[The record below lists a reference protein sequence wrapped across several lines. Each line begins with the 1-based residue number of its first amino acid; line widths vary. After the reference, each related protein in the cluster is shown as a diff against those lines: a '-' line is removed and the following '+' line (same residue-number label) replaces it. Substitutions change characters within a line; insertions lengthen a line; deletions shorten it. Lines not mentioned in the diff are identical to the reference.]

1 MATSVNPFHTLY
13 LTEGVGAVDI
23 PSFFSPVL
31 VPHVEPLFRPGN
43 VVLRGMQG
51 TGKSMLLTLLDTSVR
66 LQFWKQAQAAQ
77 SGEIPKCDPLPA
89 DQRRFVGA
97 GINLSK
103 SNAFKLR
110 GIKLSNAPA
119 ENTRLACQC
128 FADFVNCWVLRDLFE
143 SLATLIS
150 DATQL
155 GARDRLDECG
165 VSADLKR
172 LNRAVKLLAEDDA
185 CSFLASRDTTEDL
198 RRTLT
203 SRVTAYKRLI
213 TNPRNKLPAEIEATR
228 SLLGE
233 PLSAAVSAL
242 RSAGVIQ
249 DDTNFIVTLDQFET
263 MDRKAP
269 YPDDDERVRGF
280 VRVVDELIGGR
291 ERAVSYRIGTRP
303 NTQLSISDASRDY
316 VIVDLDRILQRRESG
331 PRGRND
337 LFYRF
342 AEDAFRRRIA
352 CSQIPHAD
360 EIATASM
367 PLRYTFGRSPKVAER
382 GVLGAPKRRERALKL
397 EKSWPA
403 DVVQFLTTLAQD
415 DVISA
420 RLGEA
425 WVRQQFAHNEKHP
438 NEIRKVEPSE
448 WESAGEPPWESK
460 PKAWWKKERLPL
472 AALQVAAKNAQRLL
486 YFGDADIVLLSG
498 ESILAFVSI
507 CREIWECDARYR
519 AMDTEWDDGSE
530 FHAFL
535 KNRQAEGIR
544 DASRSWRDNISSSPD
559 GNTLQQLL
567 DELGKRLHAQLIRDR
582 KMSYPGANGI
592 SLARSD
598 YENDLEVK
606 RLLDAAT
613 AECFLL
619 QRDHTPKTPSRG
631 KSIKWYPH
639 PILAPYYELTV
650 QHTKEPLYLTVKKL
664 RSWLEPHVIL
674 PRDPKTKEPAREQG
688 TAKEPAKPRADS
700 RQKTLPFDEGE

>member
-23 PSFFSPVL
+23 PSLFSPVL

-43 VVLRGMQG
+43 VVLKGMQG
-51 TGKSMLLTLLDTSVR
+51 TGKSMLLALLNTKVR
-66 LQFWKQAQAAQ
+66 LQFWKQAAAAQ
-77 SGEIPKCDPLPA
+77 TSEIPKCDPLA
-89 DQRRFVGA
+89 TDQRRFVGA
-97 GINLSK
+97 EINLSK

-110 GIKLSNAPA
+110 GIKLSNDAA
-119 ENTRLACQC
+119 ENNRLACQC
-128 FADFVNCWVLRDLFE
+128 FSDFVNCWVLRDLFD
-143 SLATLIS
+143 SVATLIS
-150 DATQL
+150 EATQL
-155 GARDRLDECG
+155 DARERLDECG

-172 LNRAVKLLAEDDA
+172 LNRAVNLLAGDDS
-185 CSFLASRDTTEDL
+185 CSFLTSRDTTEDL

-213 TNPRNKLPAEIEATR
+213 TNPRSKLPAEIEATR

-242 RSAGVIQ
+242 RAAGVIQ
-249 DDTNFIVTLDQFET
+249 DDTNIIVTLDQFET

-291 ERAVSYRIGTRP
+291 ERTVSYRIGTRP

-316 VIVDLDRILQRRESG
+316 VIVDLDRILQRKESG
-331 PRGRND
+331 RRGRND

-352 CSQIPHAD
+352 CSQVPNAD
-360 EIATASM
+360 EIASALM
-367 PLRYTFGRSPKVAER
+367 PLRYTFGKSPGVAER
-382 GVLGAPKRRERALKL
+382 GELGAPERRERALKL
-397 EKSWPA
+397 EKTWPP
-403 DVVQFLTTLAQD
+403 DVVQFLTKLAEQ

-425 WVRQQFAHNEKHP
+425 WVRQQLARGED
-438 NEIRKVEPSE
+438 VTPSE
-448 WESAGEPPWESK
+448 WEAAGEPPWESK
-460 PKAWWKKERLPL
+460 PKEWWKKERLAL
-472 AALQVAAKNAQRLL
+472 AALQVAARNAQRLL

-519 AMDTEWDDGSE
+519 ALETERDDDSE
-530 FHAFL
+530 FHTFP

-544 DASRSWRDNISSSPD
+544 DASRSWRDKIGSSPD
-559 GNTLQQLL
+559 GNTLQQFL

-582 KMSYPGANGI
+582 RMSYPGANGI

-598 YENDLEVK
+598 YENDQEVK

-650 QHTKEPLYLTVKKL
+650 QHTKEPLYLTVTKL

-674 PRDPKTKEPAREQG
+674 PRDSKAEEPAQ
-688 TAKEPAKPRADS
+688 KPDKGSTKPSADT
-700 RQKTLPFDEGE
+700 RQQTFPFDSGE